1 MRCSIFFA
9 LSFLLFLLLGA
20 PSSAEALVCDAPMGI
35 CDDINEVSNGWNAIA
50 NALEE
55 NAGDDLED
63 LDVESLVDDVNVLLE
78 ATELLG
84 EALVEIGNEDEEEL
98 GGDLLDVIDD
108 LYEVEGDDM
117 AAYLVD
123 IIDDIV
129 DALDAIVD
137 YCDEE

>member
-1 MRCSIFFA
+1 MRYSMFFA
-9 LSFLLFLLLGA
+9 LSFLLLILGA
-20 PSSAEALVCDAPMGI
+20 PTSAEALVCDDPMGI
-35 CDDINEVSNGWNAIA
+35 CEDINDVSNGWNAIA

-55 NAGDDLED
+55 NAEDDLED
-63 LDVESLVDDVNVLLE
+63 LDVERLVADVNELLE

-84 EALVEIGNEDEEEL
+84 EALVDIGNEDEEEL

-108 LYEVEGDDM
+108 LYDVEEDDM

-137 YCDEE
+137 YCEEE

>member
-1 MRCSIFFA
+1 MRYSMFFA
-9 LSFLLFLLLGA
+9 LSFLLLTLGA
-20 PSSAEALVCDAPMGI
+20 PTSAEALVCDDPMGI
-35 CDDINEVSNGWNAIA
+35 CEDINEVSNGWNAIA

-55 NAGDDLED
+55 NAEDDLED

-129 DALDAIVD
+129 DAIVD